1 MMARRTVYPE
11 GIEPQS
17 LGVSPIE
24 TASVALMRLLFFFTT
39 EMRYDPAR

>member
-1 MMARRTVYPE
+1 MARKTVYAE
-11 GIEPQS
+11 GIDPQ
-17 LGVSPIE
+17 LLAVSPIE